1 MIMRGHF
8 VPATETFVA
17 VVAVFCLAASS
28 VVRADFTYAHD
39 AEEYYT
45 AIINL
50 TYINP
55 TTGQVVSD
63 REELGKY
70 SAGKV
75 GSVSGVVVHVTSNNF
90 TAHDACSP
98 LDTAN
103 IPQEPWIALI
113 QHGNCIESVKM
124 RHAANTNA
132 SGAVVYN
139 NNPGSRLVKMRH
151 KVFQIISVF
160 ISREKG
166 EEIATLVDNGT
177 RVLMHVSVGS
187 HRPFPYPNIN
197 RTSVLFVSISFI
209 ILMIISLA
217 WLVFYYVQRFRYI
230 HAKDLLARRL
240 CSAAKKA
247 LDKIPVK
254 TLKSGDKE
262 AEGEL
267 ECCAVC
273 IEPFRLGEVV
283 RLLPCKHI
291 FHKSCVD
298 PWLLEQRSCPMCKM
312 DILKHYGLVYTGSQE
327 SVLNMEDVLHHQHRP
342 IHHPLHGDA
351 EVEIIHVPLHHPF
364 ATSPSRHPVALSR
377 EDFQR
382 QVVLLDPDGNSGI
395 HVDGELASLPI
406 WEDSDGEL
414 YAPAQQTQSDCSSKE
429 PLVVASQQMRQEQA
443 P

>member
-1 MIMRGHF
+1 MARWTAPCGPE
-8 VPATETFVA
+8 VATLLLLLLNRA
-17 VVAVFCLAASS
+17 
-28 VVRADFTYAHD
+28 RADFSYAHD

-45 AIINL
+45 AIVNI
-50 TYINP
+50 TYVSP
-55 TTGQVVSD
+55 ATGLVVSE

-75 GSVSGVVVHVTSNNF
+75 GSVSGVVVHVTSNNW

-113 QHGNCIESVKM
+113 QHGNCVESVKM
-124 RHAANTNA
+124 RHAVNTNA

-139 NNPGSRLVKMRH
+139 NNPGNRLVKMRH

-166 EEIATLVDNGT
+166 EQIAGLVDNGT
-177 RVLMHVSVGS
+177 RVVMHVSVGS

-247 LDKIPVK
+247 LDRIPVK
-254 TLKSGDKE
+254 ILRLGDKE
-262 AEGEL
+262 AEGEV

-283 RLLPCKHI
+283 RLLPCKHT

-312 DILKHYGLVYTGSQE
+312 DILKHYGLVVSCYYTGSQE
-327 SVLNMEDVLHHQHRP
+327 SVLHMEEVLQPHRP
-342 IHHPLHGDA
+342 LPLHGEAEAEVAPLHRPFGASPPRTAALLSHDVQRAAAEPPCWDDSDA
-351 EVEIIHVPLHHPF
+351 ETASTQQEQPLVPRLG
-364 ATSPSRHPVALSR
+364 L
-377 EDFQR
+377 
-382 QVVLLDPDGNSGI
+382 
-395 HVDGELASLPI
+395 
-406 WEDSDGEL
+406 
-414 YAPAQQTQSDCSSKE
+414 QQTC
-429 PLVVASQQMRQEQA
+429 QEQT

>member
-1 MIMRGHF
+1 MARWTTPCGPE
-8 VPATETFVA
+8 VATLLLVLLLHRA
-17 VVAVFCLAASS
+17 
-28 VVRADFTYAHD
+28 RADFSYAHD

-45 AIINL
+45 AIVNI
-50 TYINP
+50 TYVSP
-55 TTGQVVSD
+55 ATGLVVSE

-75 GSVSGVVVHVTSNNF
+75 GSVSGVVVHVTSNNL

-113 QHGNCIESVKM
+113 QHGNCVESVKM
-124 RHAANTNA
+124 RHAVNTNA

-139 NNPGSRLVKMRH
+139 NNPGNRLVKMRH

-166 EEIATLVDNGT
+166 EQIAGLVDNGT

-247 LDKIPVK
+247 LDRIPVK
-254 TLKSGDKE
+254 ILRLGDKE
-262 AEGEL
+262 AEGEV

-283 RLLPCKHI
+283 RLLPCKHT

-327 SVLNMEDVLHHQHRP
+327 SVLHMEEVLQPHRP
-342 IHHPLHGDA
+342 LALHGDA
-351 EVEIIHVPLHHPF
+351 EAEVAPLHHPF
-364 ATSPSRHPVALSR
+364 SASPARTTALLTHDAQQGASC
-377 EDFQR
+377 
-382 QVVLLDPDGNSGI
+382 NSGPTCW
-395 HVDGELASLPI
+395 D
-406 WEDSDGEL
+406 DSDADTASTQQEQPLVPRLG
-414 YAPAQQTQSDCSSKE
+414 QQTC
-429 PLVVASQQMRQEQA
+429 QEQA
-443 P
+443 A